1 MIDLLRN
8 FEAIEALLSEVAVPA
23 AARVERTIP
32 TPPAIVDI
40 AAAVRAALRHVTLP
54 RGRVAIGVGSRGVAK
69 IDAIVTALVAEL
81 KAAGAEP
88 FIFPAMGSHGAS
100 TAAGQAKVLADLGV
114 DEARCGAPVRATMET
129 VELGRTAEGVPV
141 YLDAYAAQA
150 DAIVVVNRVKPH
162 TAFRGAIESGPTKM
176 LAIGI
181 GKQRGAHV
189 VHARGWEHIHRTIPD
204 VAAVAIASG
213 RIAFALAVL
222 ENAEEAPARLVAIPA
237 GELLAREPELQS
249 EAKQLLARL
258 PFDRL
263 DILVVDRIGKNISGD
278 GADPNVTGRY
288 PTPYA
293 SGGPQITRMIFCDV
307 TDESHGNANGLGLAD
322 VVTARLA
329 ERFVPSATYLN
340 ALTSTT
346 PEATRL
352 PMVMPD
358 GHRALQAA
366 LLMCPGV
373 EPRAARVC
381 RILDTLH
388 LRSLWISEA
397 LAAEVQAN
405 PTMRSVEQVE
415 RFPMPAPEPLLT
427 LSADGER

>member
-1 MIDLLRN
+1 
-8 FEAIEALLSEVAVPA
+8 
-23 AARVERTIP
+23 
-32 TPPAIVDI
+32 
-40 AAAVRAALRHVTLP
+40 
-54 RGRVAIGVGSRGVAK
+54 
-69 IDAIVTALVAEL
+69 
-81 KAAGAEP
+81 
-88 FIFPAMGSHGAS
+88 MGSHGAA

-129 VELGRTAEGVPV
+129 VELGRTGEGVPV

-162 TAFRGAIESGPTKM
+162 TAFRGSIESGPTKM
-176 LAIGI
+176 IAIGI
-181 GKQRGAHV
+181 GKQRGAHA

-204 VAAVAIASG
+204 VAAVALGTG

-222 ENAEEAPARLVAIPA
+222 ENAEEAPARLLAIPA
-237 GELLAREPELQS
+237 GELLAREPELQR

-258 PFDRL
+258 PFERL

-307 TDESHGNANGLGLAD
+307 TEESHGNANGLGMAD

-329 ERFVPSATYLN
+329 ERFVASATYLN

-346 PEATRL
+346 PEARPGSAGSSTRCTSARSGSRRRSSRRSR
-352 PMVMPD
+352 PIRRCASWN
-358 GHRALQAA
+358 GSTASR
-366 LLMCPGV
+366 CPC
-373 EPRAARVC
+373 P
-381 RILDTLH
+381 
-388 LRSLWISEA
+388 SLW
-397 LAAEVQAN
+397 
-405 PTMRSVEQVE
+405 
-415 RFPMPAPEPLLT
+415 
-427 LSADGER
+427 